1 MKTTLNKLAIAEFA
15 KDEGLELLSEYA
27 ELREKGLRK
36 QALKKIREFVEGTK
50 DYDDEKKR
58 VTPWG
63 QVLPSYFLSEKTQS

>member
-58 VTPWG
+58 QIVRRIEPPT
-63 QVLPSYFLSEKTQS
+63 VSETVGGE